1 MTSRIAAM
9 SVDGTPISDA
19 DMTRMRA
26 EEELHAGYARRTAR
40 VIASASHDAEDAR
53 MLLSMLGLNDDII
66 AAARTDR
73 PRVAA
78 RKRRARAAA

>member
-19 DMTRMRA
+19 DMARMRA

-40 VIASASHDAEDAR
+40 VVASASQDTDDCR
-53 MLLSMLGLNDDII
+53 MLLSMLGLGDDVV
-66 AAARTDR
+66 AAARADR
-73 PRVAA
+73 PHVGS
-78 RKRRARAAA
+78 RKRRARAA